1 MQAIEFDSVVKNA
14 AIPLPESS
22 LLASGMSVRVV
33 VMFEGEPAANSTGPF
48 HDEIA
53 TLCAT
58 PLVVTDFEPLP
69 RDEAHERSVL
79 R

>member
-14 AIPLPESS
+14 AIPLPEPS
-22 LLASGMSVRVV
+22 LLVSGMPVRVV
-33 VMFEGEPAANSTGPF
+33 VMFEGASAANSTGPF
-48 HDEIA
+48 HDEIS

-58 PLVVTDFEPLP
+58 PLVVTDFKPLS
-69 RDEAHERSVL
+69 RDEAHERSGL